1 MDDDIIVSSGPYSFR
16 IRDNTLWSSD
26 KQTIYSRNLK
36 IGSNTVADC
45 INISIIYKNGSIDY
59 AYIPI
64 ILYDPD
70 CSLIDNGERSVV
82 MIRTLLSYV
91 SSQIPALTYVN
102 FDDMSSIECATEEEM
117 PLYYFS
123 IAFNG
128 QTWYEH
134 HFNAKQMDETKHRAY
149 RDTVEEFLYSS
160 DFKEQ
165 YGFDRFVSL
174 VGKSEDEMSELSGYY
189 TKSNTFNEFFR
200 AIPKEHRCRLVGT
213 WIEQFMRV
221 ILNNT
226 FSNNNWAI
234 PLRMNGGNK
243 RKKGRKTRKY
253 YCPKGIIRNN
263 YQTQNICI
271 SPDDV

>member
-26 KQTIYSRNLK
+26 KQTIYSRNFK

-59 AYIPI
+59 AYIPT

-82 MIRTLLSYV
+82 MTRTLLSYV
-91 SSQIPALTYVN
+91 SSQIPALTYVI
-102 FDDMSSIECATEEEM
+102 FDDMSSIECATEEEV

-174 VGKSEDEMSELSGYY
+174 FGQSEADMAELLAYYNKHTTFSGFFKS
-189 TKSNTFNEFFR
+189 
-200 AIPKEHRCRLVGT
+200 IPKQHHCRLIGP

-226 FSNNNWAI
+226 FSNNHWII
-234 PLRMNGGNK
+234 PLQINGGNNIK
-243 RKKGRKTRKY
+243 MTEY
-253 YCPKGIIRNN
+253 YCPNGIIRNN
-263 YQTQNICI
+263 YRMQNICI
-271 SPDDV
+271 SPDYVYN